1 MTREEAI
8 AGLEST
14 SSVTRLQAARALFA
28 KAQPSDLEFLDQALA
43 SEHDAY
49 VQRALAR
56 VCLQLRDDLPTAEP
70 ASGDLLIDSVL
81 REEIRTQVV
90 EEVSKVIAHEMEST
104 VGFLNVH
111 ARQDIGDGYETSRTH
126 DDIRRLIDFLGVLER
141 LNSAAT
147 PPVYQ
152 ELDLGDVVARS
163 LREAHVPPERTLLG
177 TTEFVVV
184 QGDPKLLKLA
194 VTNVLLNALEACEET
209 GGRLTVN
216 WGTTDRDS
224 WVAVL
229 DEGSGLQQGY
239 DRSAKPGTTTKQGH
253 FGWGLTIVRR
263 ALASMGSGEFDL
275 RPRNGGGAVAEL
287 RWPHPTE

>member
-1 MTREEAI
+1 MTREEVI
-8 AGLEST
+8 AGLQAGSAM
-14 SSVTRLQAARALFA
+14 TRLQAARALFA
-28 KAQPSDLEFLDQALA
+28 EAEPSDLELLDRALA
-43 SEHDAY
+43 TENDAY

-56 VCLQLRDDLPTAEP
+56 VCLQLRNELPDTEP
-70 ASGDLLIDSVL
+70 ATGDLLIDSVI

-90 EEVSKVIAHEMEST
+90 EEVSKVISHEMEST

-111 ARQDIGDGYETSRTH
+111 ARQDIGAEYESSDTH
-126 DDIRRLIDFLGVLER
+126 DDIQRMIDFLGVLDR

-152 ELDLGDVVARS
+152 ELELGDIVARS
-163 LREAHVPPERTLLG
+163 LREAHVPTERTLLG
-177 TTEFVVV
+177 TTESVVV

-209 GGRLTVN
+209 GGRVTVN

-275 RPRNGGGAVAEL
+275 RPRNGSGAVAEL